1 LRSLIASMATLAL
14 NSGLCVW
21 RLLMGR
27 SPGPTESQAQGRWRL
42 HVGAVFV
49 GAARVPWPSLLPVLT

>member
-27 SPGPTESQAQGRWRL
+27 SPFQGQYPASDVNDGPS
-42 HVGAVFV
+42 
-49 GAARVPWPSLLPVLT
+49 P